1 MFSATTIGVPPN
13 MTVTEEHERAER
25 GARTTE
31 GFFELKRT
39 GDPATRNQLIEEH
52 RWIALH
58 CARRFANRGEPMDDL
73 VQVAM
78 LGLVLSVDRFEPDK
92 GVQFSTFAV
101 PTILGELRR
110 HFRDRTW
117 PLRVTRRVKELH
129 LAVSAMTDKLS
140 HRLGR
145 PPRVEDIAEALD
157 VSVDEVLEAMEAG
170 ACYRTAPLEAPA
182 RGDEE
187 AIADGPRLSVVDEDL
202 ERADMRLTIREAVNE
217 LPERDRRIIYLRF
230 YENLSQSEIAAQV
243 GVSQVH
249 VSRILRAVL
258 GRLEDEL
265 RESGAI
271 DDAVHDEEL
280 VG

>member
-1 MFSATTIGVPPN
+1 MFSPPTIGVPTC
-13 MTVTEEHERAER
+13 MTVTEEHESADPGGRS
-25 GARTTE
+25 TE

-140 HRLGR
+140 HQLGR

-170 ACYRTAPLEAPA
+170 ACYRTAPLEAPT
-182 RGDEE
+182 RGEEE
-187 AIADGPRLSVVDEDL
+187 AIADGPRLSVVDDDL

-258 GRLEDEL
+258 SRLEDEL

-271 DDAVHDEEL
+271 EDTRDHEL
-280 VG
+280 TG